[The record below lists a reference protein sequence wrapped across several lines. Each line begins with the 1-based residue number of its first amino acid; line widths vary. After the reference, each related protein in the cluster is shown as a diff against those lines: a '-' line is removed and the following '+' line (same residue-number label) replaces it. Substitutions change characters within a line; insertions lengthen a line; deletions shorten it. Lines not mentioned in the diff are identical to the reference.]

1 MELYTYLWVCMA
13 TKGECHMSNFD
24 DDYSEDEFTEQET
37 RTNPVRARMKQLEK
51 ELQEA
56 NKRLAETAETSK
68 KLAFI
73 EAGVPLDSPMAK
85 YFIKGYDGELTPE
98 AIREAAQEAQLIA
111 PQQQVADTDKQA
123 WRETNRI
130 AAGAESNPGP
140 KGWIDRIN
148 EANSEQEMMSIFAE
162 AQAQG
167 IDLSEI

>member
-1 MELYTYLWVCMA
+1 
-13 TKGECHMSNFD
+13 MSNFD
-24 DDYSEDEFTEQET
+24 DDYSEDEFMEQESNT
-37 RTNPVRARMKQLEK
+37 SGNPVRQRMKQLEK
-51 ELQEA
+51 ELREA
-56 NKRLAETAETSK
+56 NKRLAETAEASK
-68 KLAFI
+68 KLAFM

-98 AIREAAQEAQLIA
+98 AIREAAQEAQLIT
-111 PQQQVADTDKQA
+111 PQPQVMDTDKQA
-123 WRETNRI
+123 WRETNKI

-167 IDLSEI
+167 IDLSDI